1 MLSFLKVDRVV
12 AGLGL
17 IGLGVLWTLGNF
29 ERIDLLQALRFFF
42 PALLVVWGVLE
53 LVVSFSRRAS

>member
-1 MLSFLKVDRVV
+1 MLSFLKVEQVV

-17 IGLGVLWTLGNF
+17 IGLGVLWTLGNLD
-29 ERIDLLQALRFFF
+29 RIDLLHALRIFF

-53 LVVSFSRRAS
+53 LIVSFSRRAS

>member
-17 IGLGVLWTLGNF
+17 VGLGVLWTLGNF

-53 LVVSFSRRAS
+53 LIVSFARRVS